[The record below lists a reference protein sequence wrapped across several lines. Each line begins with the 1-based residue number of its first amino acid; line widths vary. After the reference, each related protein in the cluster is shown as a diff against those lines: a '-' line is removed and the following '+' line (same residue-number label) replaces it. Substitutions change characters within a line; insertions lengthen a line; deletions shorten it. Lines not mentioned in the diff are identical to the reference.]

1 MPESILVTGFEPFA
15 QWGVNSSG
23 EIARVIGERMP
34 GVVRAAVLPVD
45 HGAAGVRM
53 IELLQEVRPRAV
65 LAMGLWAGAAFRIER
80 YGRKCPGLA
89 AVEGVEELEG
99 AWDWEAMERA
109 LAGAGWPVIRSEDA
123 GKYVCDTTYWML
135 LDYRSRWGWPEIA
148 AFLHVPP
155 VGEEWTVEGM
165 AGAVGRVIGCVHST
179 SIASP

>member
-1 MPESILVTGFEPFA
+1 MAESILVTGFEPFA

-23 EIARVIGERMP
+23 EVARVIGERMP

-123 GKYVCDTTYWML
+123 GKYVCDTTYWTL

-155 VGEEWTVEGM
+155 VGETWTVEGM
-165 AGAVGRVIGCVHST
+165 AGAVGRVIGSVYSMN
-179 SIASP
+179 IASP